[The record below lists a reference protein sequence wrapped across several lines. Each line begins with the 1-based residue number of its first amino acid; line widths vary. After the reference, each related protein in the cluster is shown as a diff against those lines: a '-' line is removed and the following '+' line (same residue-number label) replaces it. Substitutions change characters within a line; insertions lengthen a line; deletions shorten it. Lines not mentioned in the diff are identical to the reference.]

1 MVFVVWKSTAALGML
16 LTLLTAPSENQAPV
30 SKQGFT
36 RPVLYKVIEVV
47 TFPREHNERGVLV

>member
-16 LTLLTAPSENQAPV
+16 LTLLTAPSENQGCV

-36 RPVLYKVIEVV
+36 QPRVV
-47 TFPREHNERGVLV
+47 QGN

>member
-16 LTLLTAPSENQAPV
+16 LTLLTAPSEKQAHV

-36 RPVLYKVIEVV
+36 Q
-47 TFPREHNERGVLV
+47 T